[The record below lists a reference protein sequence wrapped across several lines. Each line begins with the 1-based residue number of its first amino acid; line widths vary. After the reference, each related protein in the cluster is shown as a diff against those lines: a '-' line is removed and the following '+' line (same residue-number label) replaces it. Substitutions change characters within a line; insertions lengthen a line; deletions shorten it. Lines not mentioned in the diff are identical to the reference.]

1 MSNHSPEIENCHCIS
16 LSDLAVVP
24 MGGDGMDERV
34 FSTIDRVKDHGG
46 DQWWLNLSVCNSC
59 GQHWMIAQDE
69 RINDNFYLRRL
80 DVITAEAIRDQ
91 SKWPDEFLT
100 YEQVLMLGI
109 KMSTPCVFLDP
120 RSPALVY
127 TANDLR
133 RERPDI
139 SVEEIAHLLAI
150 SAADAAHLF
159 QRPTV
164 IERFRAWASD
174 R

>member
-1 MSNHSPEIENCHCIS
+1 
-16 LSDLAVVP
+16 

-46 DQWWLNLSVCNSC
+46 DQWWLNLSVCNC
-59 GQHWMIAQDE
+59 CEQHWMIAQYE

-80 DVITAEAIRDQ
+80 DVIPAEAIRDQ

-100 YEQVLMLGI
+100 YEHVLMLGI
-109 KMSTPCVFLDP
+109 RMITPCVFLDP
-120 RSPALVY
+120 RSPALVC
-127 TANDLR
+127 TAEDLR

-150 SAADAAHLF
+150 PVSDAARLF
-159 QRPTV
+159 QKPSV
-164 IERFRAWASD
+164 IDRFRAWALN